1 MKRLVLI
8 TLVLLVISTGFTGF
22 WEEKAYACSCVDS
35 NAQEKLKTYTSV
47 FTGKVVKRGGTQI
60 FSPDRLRA
68 YTFEVDA
75 AWKGVSSKR
84 MTVMGND
91 AGSDSCGIQLDKN
104 QSYLI
109 FAYQEEKG
117 NGLHTNLCSGNL
129 PVEKADDALKLLGAG
144 KVVSQNDFG
153 ETIHGRSWSLNL
165 MIYGG
170 LTLLLVLVIGW
181 IWRRKRRT

>member
-22 WEEKAYACSCVDS
+22 WEVKAYACSCVDS

-47 FTGKVVKRGGTQI
+47 FTGKVVKKGGTQI

-68 YTFEVDA
+68 YTFEVDT

-84 MTVMGND
+84 MIIMGND
-91 AGSDSCGIQLDKN
+91 AGSESCGIQFEKN

-109 FAYQEEKG
+109 FAYQDEKG
-117 NGLHTNLCSGNL
+117 SKLHTNLCSGNVSL
-129 PVEKADDALKLLGAG
+129 DQAGDALKLLGTG

-153 ETIHGRSWSLNL
+153 ETIHGQSWSLYL

-170 LTLLLVLVIGW
+170 LILLLVLVMGW

>member
-22 WEEKAYACSCVDS
+22 WEEKAYACSCVEA
-35 NAQEKLKTYTSV
+35 NAQEKLKTSTSV
-47 FTGKVVKRGGTQI
+47 FTGKVVKRGGVQI
-60 FSPDRLRA
+60 FSTERLRA
-68 YTFEVDA
+68 YTFEVDT

-84 MTVMGND
+84 MIVMGND
-91 AGSDSCGIQLDKN
+91 AGSESCGVQFEKK

-109 FAYQEEKG
+109 FAYQDEEG
-117 NGLHTNLCSGNL
+117 STLHTNLCSGN
-129 PVEKADDALKLLGAG
+129 VSVDQAGDALKLLGAG

-153 ETIHGRSWSLNL
+153 ETIHGRSWSLYL

-170 LTLLLVLVIGW
+170 LTLLLVLVIGS